1 MSFQFSTKPFTRR
14 HLLRGAAGL
23 LALPSFSLLADER
36 PPVINPRATDGDDR
50 HEPAWAE
57 RLTLSVGPKDADLI
71 GKDDKVIQAAVDY
84 VARLGGGTV
93 RLLPGTYTLRAAVVL
108 PSRIRLLG
116 SGAESIVTKIASATT
131 TLVEDSDWYDQEI
144 TLKDA
149 GSFRVGDSVVLR
161 AKNPD
166 NGGQTVIKRT
176 LVAKSG
182 SRFKLSRGLRENLWI
197 EGKPTCSSLFPLL
210 TSENTSNVVIEDLAL
225 DGNRANNERLDGNYA
240 GCIFLQDCQRY
251 TIRKVEAR
259 NYNGDGISFQVCHD
273 VTVED
278 CHSHDHADLGLHP
291 GSGSQRPTI
300 RGNRLERNSIG
311 LFWCWGVKHGLAERN
326 RIDANRDYGVSIGHN
341 DTDNLMRDNDIT
353 RSGKVGVLF
362 RDEKRGKDFWA
373 NRNTLENNRITDS
386 GGETG
391 VAIDIQGQTKDLKI
405 VGNELKETREP
416 AKRIGVRIASAAR
429 NIELLKNTFAGFSRD
444 VLDQRSA

>member
-1 MSFQFSTKPFTRR
+1 MSSFFGAKALTRR
-14 HLLRGAAGL
+14 GLLRGAAGF
-23 LALPSFSLLADER
+23 LALSSAGLLADER
-36 PPVINPRATDGDDR
+36 PAVTNPRATDGDDR
-50 HEPAWAE
+50 HEPDWAE
-57 RLTLSVGPKDADLI
+57 RLTLTVGPKDADLV
-71 GKDDKVIQAAVDY
+71 GKDDKAIQAAVDY

-116 SGAESIVTKIASATT
+116 SGVESIVTKIASVTT
-131 TLVEDSDWYDQEI
+131 PLVEDSDWYDQEI

-161 AKNPD
+161 AKNPHH
-166 NGGQTVIKRT
+166 GGDTVIKRT
-176 LVAKSG
+176 LVARSG
-182 SRFKLSRGLRENLWI
+182 NRFKLNRGLRENLWI
-197 EGKPTCSSLFPLL
+197 EGKPTCASLFPLL
-210 TSENTSNVVIEDLAL
+210 TSENTADVLIEDLTL
-225 DGNRANNERLDGNYA
+225 DGNRANNDRLDGNHA

-259 NYNGDGISFQVCHD
+259 NYHGDGISFQVCHD

-362 RDEKRGKDFWA
+362 RDDTRGKDFWA
-373 NRNTLENNRITDS
+373 NRNTLERNRITDS
-386 GGETG
+386 GPQSG
-391 VAIDIQGQTKDLKI
+391 VAIDIQGQTKDLKLI
-405 VGNELKETREP
+405 GNELKETREP
-416 AKRIGVRIASAAR
+416 AKRVGVRIASTAR
-429 NIELLKNTFAGFSRD
+429 NIELTKNTFAGFSRD